1 MEVDMNFDYVLIA
14 YESDTKLAELKFFS
28 EKEKSMADS
37 AANELRKRCPV
48 AFVAS
53 RDAFSLALLRGTVM
67 VFKQEQEHQRRMN

>member
-53 RDAFSLALLRGTVM
+53 RDAFSTALLRGTIM
-67 VFKQEQEHQRRMN
+67 VQEQEHQRRMN